1 MVRLTTGNCMRIAA
15 VTLAGLVLA
24 ACEPTGPGYGG
35 PDYGGPGYGGPG
47 YGNPGGR
54 ACARIYDPVCATR
67 GPQSQTF
74 PNSCEAISAGW
85 QPRHGG
91 QCRGSGGP
99 GYDGSDWGGRPWVGP
114 GGQQDGGHQGRPWVG
129 PGGQQDGGRH
139 GRRPG
144 TPRPERPQFCTSIY
158 QPVCGSDGGRAR
170 TFENEC
176 LMRQAGARQVP
187 ERFCR
192 RG

>member
-1 MVRLTTGNCMRIAA
+1 MMRLTTGNCMRIAA

-24 ACEPTGPGYGG
+24 ACEPTGPGGGPGYGG
-35 PDYGGPGYGGPG
+35 PAYGGPSYGGPSYGGPG

-85 QPRHGG
+85 EPRHGG

-99 GYDGSDWGGRPWVGP
+99 GYGGDPRWVGP
-114 GGQQDGGHQGRPWVG
+114 GGTNP
-129 PGGQQDGGRH
+129 
-139 GRRPG
+139 GRRHS
-144 TPRPERPQFCTSIY
+144 PRPEKPEFCTSIY

-170 TFENEC
+170 TYENEC
-176 LMRQAGARQVP
+176 LMRKAGARQVP
-187 ERFCR
+187 DRFCR